1 MRWRGRIARV
11 EVRKYVDWDK
21 GSVIIQG
28 KKNPNQQQR
37 WEENKRKQE
46 KARENKRKQAPSGWK
61 CSGLRGWEQLCGGCV
76 QKDITSLCWLFR
88 KYRLLTQISQLGGL
102 RKAVVFLPPASKI
115 CQVNLQVST
124 SFSLGGV
131 IGFCAHANRFYCGV
145 CSTPC
150 VVGIIIC
157 FIPCD
162 YPAWEK
168 SVRIYSLWNNLLF
181 SYLCSVACAP

>member
-1 MRWRGRIARV
+1 MFYFSW
-11 EVRKYVDWDK
+11 W
-21 GSVIIQG
+21 
-28 KKNPNQQQR
+28 
-37 WEENKRKQE
+37 KQIFYTVLKE
-46 KARENKRKQAPSGWK
+46 AKARAVCVALGFWAGRLSSFVTSGERETESKRKQAPSGWK

-102 RKAVVFLPPASKI
+102 RKVVVFLPPASKI

-131 IGFCAHANRFYCGV
+131 IGSCAHANRFYCGV